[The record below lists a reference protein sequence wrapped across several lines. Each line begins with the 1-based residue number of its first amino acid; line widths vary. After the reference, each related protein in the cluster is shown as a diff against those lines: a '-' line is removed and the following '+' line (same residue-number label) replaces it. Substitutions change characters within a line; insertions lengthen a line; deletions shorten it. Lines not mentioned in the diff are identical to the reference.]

1 MLMSNKKI
9 EGEFYTPELFA
20 NFAHKILEK
29 HFGKNWY
36 NEYYVWDP
44 AWGIGNLTKSK
55 KFKHL
60 YASTLHQSDID
71 ASDANKEAEKFQF
84 DFLNDP
90 IKSLF
95 GLHIPQGLYDALTNN
110 KPIIFLMNPP
120 YAAPNDFKDGFKDVS
135 INTYTQSF
143 MGDMKYAKQN
153 LFSQFLYRIMMLK
166 NSYNLTNCNIC
177 VFSSSVFMSGSG
189 YEKFRKSFLE
199 SFHFIDGYL
208 FDASYFD
215 ECSKRWGISLSVW
228 KSGEGEN
235 KHDFKHH
242 LIDVKNGKVEI
253 TGSKIIYNIDG
264 ENSFRNFCKE
274 ALRGKKTYPTIT
286 LKNPVTVGTKDGSM
300 MTTDAI
306 GFYVN
311 ASNNVYKSLQQCYF
325 LSTAPDNVLSGFSVT
340 KENFLPVCANFASRK
355 VITNNWINNKD
366 EFLAP
371 VITEENHE
379 LWAEFISDSIVY
391 SMFNA
396 ASCQSAMQPVSWKGY
411 DYKIKNAFFFMGRKE
426 MMELA
431 GTYEYY
437 DMIKTTFD
445 DEDRYAYEL
454 LEGKVGEKLSN
465 EGKAV
470 LDYARNLLSDSMK
483 DRSSFNTE
491 HPELNIMCW
500 DAGYYQLRPLWK
512 QYYPERLKEFRALYK
527 RLANKLRKQVYE
539 LRILK

>member
-95 GLHIPQGLYDALTNN
+95 GLHIPQGLYDALSNN

-153 LFSQFLYRIMMLK
+153 LFSQFLYRIMMFK

-274 ALRGKKTYPTIT
+274 SLRGKKTYPTIT
-286 LKNPVTVGTKDGSM
+286 LKNPITVGTKDGSM

-411 DYKIKNAFFFMGRKE
+411 EYKIKNAFFFMGRKE

-527 RLANKLRKQVYE
+527 KLANKLRKQVYE
-539 LRILK
+539 LGILK

>member
-1 MLMSNKKI
+1 MNNKKI
-9 EGEFYTPELFA
+9 EGEFYTPVLFA
-20 NFAHKILEK
+20 DFAHKILEK
-29 HFGKNWY
+29 HFGKDWY
-36 NEYYVWDP
+36 DKYHVWDP

-71 ASDANKEAEKFQF
+71 ASDANPEAERFRF

-95 GLHIPQGLYDALTNN
+95 GLHVPKGLYDALTGN

-120 YAAPNDFKDGFKDVS
+120 YAAQNDFKDGFKDVH
-135 INTYTQSF
+135 IDTYTQSF
-143 MGDMKYAKQN
+143 MSDMKYARQN

-166 NSYNLTNCNIC
+166 NAYNLTNCSIC

-189 YEKFRKSFLE
+189 YEKFRKPFLE
-199 SFHFIDGYL
+199 SFNFVDGYL
-208 FDASYFD
+208 FNASYFD
-215 ECSKRWGISLSVW
+215 ECSDRWGISLSVW
-228 KSGEGEN
+228 KSGEGNN
-235 KHDFKHH
+235 KHDFVHN
-242 LIDVKNGKVEI
+242 LIDVKGGRIEI
-253 TGSKIIYNIDG
+253 TGSKIIYNIDS
-264 ENSFRNFCKE
+264 ENSFRSFCKE
-274 ALRGKKTYPTIT
+274 PLKGKKTYPTIT
-286 LKNPVTVGTKDGSM
+286 LKNPITVGTKDGSM

-311 ASNNVYKSLQQCYF
+311 SSNNVYKSLQQCYL
-325 LSTAPDNVLSGFSVT
+325 LSTAPDNILSGFSIT
-340 KENFLPVCANFASRK
+340 KENFLPVCANFTARK

-371 VITEENHE
+371 NITEDNHE
-379 LWAEFISDSIVY
+379 LWAEFISDSIIY
-391 SMFNA
+391 SMFNS
-396 ASCQSAMQPVSWKGY
+396 ASCQSAMQPVTWKGY
-411 DYKIKNAFFFMGRKE
+411 EYKIKNAFFFMGRKE

-431 GTYEYY
+431 GTYDYY

-445 DEDRYAYEL
+445 DYDRYAYEL
-454 LEGKVGEKLSN
+454 LNGNVGEKLSK

-470 LDYARNLLSDSMK
+470 LEYSRKLLIDSMK
-483 DRSSFNTE
+483 DRSSFNE
-491 HPELNIMCW
+491 VHPEYRIMCW

-512 QYYPERLKEFRALYK
+512 QYYPERLKEFRSLYK
-527 RLANKLRKQVYE
+527 KLSNKLRKKVYE

>member
-1 MLMSNKKI
+1 MRDKKS
-9 EGEFYTPELFA
+9 EGEFYTPDIFA

-60 YASTLHQSDID
+60 YASTLHKSDID
-71 ASDANKEAEKFQF
+71 SSDANKEAEKFQF

-95 GLHIPQGLYDALTNN
+95 GLHIPHGLYDALITN

-120 YAAPNDFKDGFKDVS
+120 YAAPNDFKDGAKDVY

-143 MGDMKYAKQN
+143 MDDMKYARQN
-153 LFSQFLYRIMMLK
+153 LFSQFLYRIMMIK
-166 NSYNLTNCNIC
+166 DHFKLTNCNIC

-189 YEKFRKSFLE
+189 YEKFRKLFLK

-208 FDASYFD
+208 FNASYFD
-215 ECSKRWGISLSVW
+215 ECSNRWGISLSLW

-235 KHDFKHH
+235 KNDFKHN
-242 LIDVKNGKVEI
+242 LIEVKNGRIEQ

-264 ENSFRNFCKE
+264 QNSFRKFCKE
-274 ALRGKKTYPTIT
+274 SLKGKKTYPTIT
-286 LKNPVTVGTKDGSM
+286 LKTPVTIGEKDGSM

-311 ASNNVYKSLQQCYF
+311 ASNNVYKSLQQCYL
-325 LSTAPDNVLSGFSVT
+325 LSTAPDNVLSGFSIT
-340 KENFLPVCANFASRK
+340 KDNFLPVCANFASRK

-396 ASCQSAMQPVSWKGY
+396 ASCQSGIQSAVWKGY
-411 DYKIKNAFFFMGRKE
+411 EYKIKNEFFFMSRKE
-426 MMELA
+426 IMELA
-431 GTYEYY
+431 NEYEYY
-437 DMIKTTFD
+437 DIIKTTFD
-445 DEDRYAYEL
+445 DHDRYAYEIL
-454 LEGKVGEKLSN
+454 QDKVGEKLSD
-465 EGKAV
+465 EAKAV
-470 LDYARNLLSDSMK
+470 LEYARSLLSDSMK
-483 DRSSFNTE
+483 DRSFFNE
-491 HPELNIMCW
+491 ENPDLHIMCW

-512 QYYPERLKEFRALYK
+512 QYYPDRLKEFRSLYK
-527 RLANKLRKQVYE
+527 KLASKLRKQVYE
-539 LRILK
+539 LGILK

>member
-1 MLMSNKKI
+1 MSNKKI

-153 LFSQFLYRIMMLK
+153 LFSQFLYRIMMFK

-286 LKNPVTVGTKDGSM
+286 LKNPITVGTKDGSM

>member
-1 MLMSNKKI
+1 MSNKKI
-9 EGEFYTPELFA
+9 EGEFYTTELFA

-95 GLHIPQGLYDALTNN
+95 GLHIPKRLYDALTNN

-153 LFSQFLYRIMMLK
+153 LFSQFLYRIMMIK

-189 YEKFRKSFLE
+189 YEKFRKSFLK

-208 FDASYFD
+208 FNASYFD

-274 ALRGKKTYPTIT
+274 ALRRKKTYPTIT

-371 VITEENHE
+371 VITDENHE

-391 SMFNA
+391 SMFNSS
-396 ASCQSAMQPVSWKGY
+396 SCQSAMQPVSWKGY
-411 DYKIKNAFFFMGRKE
+411 EYKIKNAFFFMGRKE

-465 EGKAV
+465 EGKSV

-527 RLANKLRKQVYE
+527 KLANKLRKQVYE
-539 LRILK
+539 LGILK

>member
-1 MLMSNKKI
+1 MSNKKI

-20 NFAHKILEK
+20 NFAHKIIEK

-153 LFSQFLYRIMMLK
+153 LFSQFLYRIMMFK
-166 NSYNLTNCNIC
+166 NSYKLTNCNIC

-189 YEKFRKSFLE
+189 YEKFRKSFLK

-208 FDASYFD
+208 FNASYFD

-235 KHDFKHH
+235 KHEFKHH
-242 LIDVKNGKVEI
+242 LIGVKNGKVEI

-274 ALRGKKTYPTIT
+274 SLRGKKTYPTIT
-286 LKNPVTVGTKDGSM
+286 LKNPVTVGTKDGAM

-325 LSTAPDNVLSGFSVT
+325 LSTSPDNVLSGFSVT
-340 KENFLPVCANFASRK
+340 KENFLPICANFASRK

-391 SMFNA
+391 SMFNS

-411 DYKIKNAFFFMGRKE
+411 EYKIKNAFFFMGRKE

-445 DEDRYAYEL
+445 DDDRYAYEL

-470 LDYARNLLSDSMK
+470 LDYARKLLSDSMK
-483 DRSSFNTE
+483 DRYAFNIE

-512 QYYPERLKEFRALYK
+512 QYYPDRLKEFRSLYK
-527 RLANKLRKQVYE
+527 KLANKLRKQVYE
-539 LRILK
+539 LGILK

>member
-153 LFSQFLYRIMMLK
+153 LFSQFLYRIMMFK

-286 LKNPVTVGTKDGSM
+286 LKNPITVGTKDGSM

-445 DEDRYAYEL
+445 DDDRYAYEL

-483 DRSSFNTE
+483 DRSAFNTE

-527 RLANKLRKQVYE
+527 KLANKLRKQVYE
-539 LRILK
+539 LGILK

>member
-1 MLMSNKKI
+1 MSNKKI

-110 KPIIFLMNPP
+110 KPILFFMNPP

-208 FDASYFD
+208 FNASYFD

-512 QYYPERLKEFRALYK
+512 QYYPERLKEFRLLYK
-527 RLANKLRKQVYE
+527 KLASKLRKQVYV
-539 LRILK
+539 LGILK